1 MKKKILMIS
10 TGGTIA
16 SSAGDS
22 GLAPAITSEGL
33 LARVPR
39 VSSICDVDAIQLMS
53 LDSTNIGPEHWLKIS
68 CAVEENY
75 DKYDGFV
82 ITHGT
87 DTLAYTAAALSYL
100 IQDSP
105 KPIVLTG
112 AQKPIEL
119 EDTDARQNLLA
130 SFIYAAD
137 DLSRD
142 VSIVFD
148 GKVIIGTRAR
158 KERTKSYNAFAS
170 VDYPEIAI
178 IRDGKLI
185 RYITPKLPEKAA
197 IAENTGS
204 QWDGTVEAR
213 RAVSGPVFYHR
224 LSSKVLLAT
233 LIPGMDADVL
243 YKLRDDYDAVI
254 FQSFGSGGL
263 PGGSDGEFAHAAR
276 FFLDAGKTIVMMTQ
290 VPYEGSD
297 MSVYQVGK
305 SIKENLPVIEAHDM
319 TMEAVVTKLMWILGE
334 TKDPAAIKEMFY
346 TPVQHDIIM

>member
-1 MKKKILMIS
+1 MKNILMIS

-16 SSAGDS
+16 SAIGEE
-22 GLAPAITSEGL
+22 GLTPAIPSRKL
-33 LARVPR
+33 LEHVPA
-39 VSSICDVDAIQLMS
+39 VADICNVDALQLFS
-53 LDSTNIGPEHWLKIS
+53 LDSTNIGPEHWLRIS
-68 CAVEENY
+68 RAIKENY

-87 DTLAYTAAALSYL
+87 DTMAYTAAALSYL

-112 AQKPIEL
+112 AQKPIDRV
-119 EDTDARQNLLA
+119 DTDARQNLLA
-130 SFIYAAD
+130 SFVYAAD

-148 GKVIIGTRAR
+148 GKVILGTRAR

-170 VDYPEIAI
+170 VDYPDIAV

-185 RYITPKLPEKAA
+185 RYIVPAG
-197 IAENTGS
+197 TGS
-204 QWDGTVEAR
+204 DVPR
-213 RAVSGPVFYHR
+213 FYNS
-224 LSSKVLLAT
+224 LSSRVLLIT
-233 LIPGMDADVL
+233 LIPGMEAQVL
-243 YKLRDDYDAVI
+243 DRLRDEYDAVI
-254 FQSFGSGGL
+254 CSTFGSGGL
-263 PGGSDGEFAHAAR
+263 PGGMEGEFARAVTAW
-276 FFLDAGKTIVMMTQ
+276 LEAGKTIVMMTQ

-305 SIKENLPVIEAHDM
+305 EVKDRLPVIEAHNM